1 MAEREVQR
9 LAKILGNSIVERRK
23 ILGMTQIEL
32 ANRLDMAP
40 DALSRIEN
48 GYVAPRFNRIEE
60 MAPVLEC
67 SVAELFREKNDSLRA
82 RADSIADIIS
92 PLPAEKQEEV
102 ISLVSHFVR
111 RNRWNHFVRIRYAS
125 WRRHSSKFRNNS
137 NRQPRM
143 PTTRS
148 LKAGTLLST
157 ASWTRAVTPCF
168 PTASGSASIRFPP
181 SRDILAW
188 SRSSPTRSQDN
199 GSRALRWFLCPRLI
213 PKEWASA

>member
-48 GYVAPRFNRIEE
+48 GFNRIEE
-60 MAPVLEC
+60 MAKVLEC

-102 ISLVSHFVR
+102 ISLVSHFV
-111 RNRWNHFVRIRYAS
+111 
-125 WRRHSSKFRNNS
+125 
-137 NRQPRM
+137 
-143 PTTRS
+143 
-148 LKAGTLLST
+148 
-157 ASWTRAVTPCF
+157 
-168 PTASGSASIRFPP
+168 SI
-181 SRDILAW
+181 
-188 SRSSPTRSQDN
+188 
-199 GSRALRWFLCPRLI
+199 LR
-213 PKEWASA
+213 K

>member
-32 ANRLDMAP
+32 ANHLDMAP

-60 MAPVLEC
+60 MAKVLEC
-67 SVAELFREKNDSLRA
+67 SVALRA

-102 ISLVSHFVR
+102 VSLVSHFV
-111 RNRWNHFVRIRYAS
+111 
-125 WRRHSSKFRNNS
+125 
-137 NRQPRM
+137 
-143 PTTRS
+143 
-148 LKAGTLLST
+148 
-157 ASWTRAVTPCF
+157 
-168 PTASGSASIRFPP
+168 SI
-181 SRDILAW
+181 
-188 SRSSPTRSQDN
+188 
-199 GSRALRWFLCPRLI
+199 LR
-213 PKEWASA
+213 K

>member
-60 MAPVLEC
+60 MAKVLEC

-92 PLPAEKQEEV
+92 TSGRKTG
-102 ISLVSHFVR
+102 R
-111 RNRWNHFVRIRYAS
+111 
-125 WRRHSSKFRNNS
+125 S
-137 NRQPRM
+137 NQPR
-143 PTTRS
+143 
-148 LKAGTLLST
+148 
-157 ASWTRAVTPCF
+157 F
-168 PTASGSASIRFPP
+168 PFR
-181 SRDILAW
+181 
-188 SRSSPTRSQDN
+188 QY
-199 GSRALRWFLCPRLI
+199 
-213 PKEWASA
+213 PKKMTFCL

>member
-40 DALSRIEN
+40 DALSLIEN

-60 MAPVLEC
+60 MAKVLEC

-102 ISLVSHFVR
+102 ISLVSHFV
-111 RNRWNHFVRIRYAS
+111 
-125 WRRHSSKFRNNS
+125 
-137 NRQPRM
+137 
-143 PTTRS
+143 
-148 LKAGTLLST
+148 
-157 ASWTRAVTPCF
+157 
-168 PTASGSASIRFPP
+168 SI
-181 SRDILAW
+181 
-188 SRSSPTRSQDN
+188 
-199 GSRALRWFLCPRLI
+199 LR
-213 PKEWASA
+213 K

>member
-48 GYVAPRFNRIEE
+48 GYVAPRLNRIEE
-60 MAPVLEC
+60 MAKVLEC

-102 ISLVSHFVR
+102 ISLVSHFV
-111 RNRWNHFVRIRYAS
+111 
-125 WRRHSSKFRNNS
+125 
-137 NRQPRM
+137 
-143 PTTRS
+143 
-148 LKAGTLLST
+148 
-157 ASWTRAVTPCF
+157 
-168 PTASGSASIRFPP
+168 SI
-181 SRDILAW
+181 
-188 SRSSPTRSQDN
+188 
-199 GSRALRWFLCPRLI
+199 LR
-213 PKEWASA
+213 K